1 MDECGSRKPTAAVS
15 AQSYW
20 MQARDSPSSVSQKS
34 TAQVSIPPRWAMLG
48 EALRPVTAPCDL
60 KEKWH
65 ASTPVQQNSSTLP
78 AVLQTVD
85 HFLEGKETECSCQE
99 GISPCKREGEYT
111 YKKNSGYICL
121 LFILPGLRGTWQKA
135 ERDQVQ
141 RALLLKDT
149 LCGIISESQPILA
162 NSRCLFAKQKFAMLN
177 CHYNATLKRRYHHS
191 CDDTRQPWTETEAG
205 AHTSEQ
211 QTTLVP
217 WISNPAFV
225 LPLIAAPILRTGI
238 PAATLTPLCGLRP

>member
-111 YKKNSGYICL
+111 YKKKRVGIFACFLFSPALEAHDRKQSGIKSKELSSLRIRCAVSSASLSQYWLTVAVCL
-121 LFILPGLRGTWQKA
+121 PSRSLP
-135 ERDQVQ
+135 
-141 RALLLKDT
+141 
-149 LCGIISESQPILA
+149 C
-162 NSRCLFAKQKFAMLN
+162 
-177 CHYNATLKRRYHHS
+177 
-191 CDDTRQPWTETEAG
+191 
-205 AHTSEQ
+205 
-211 QTTLVP
+211 
-217 WISNPAFV
+217 
-225 LPLIAAPILRTGI
+225 
-238 PAATLTPLCGLRP
+238 